1 MTGASGDQV
10 SRPSFPFS
18 AVVGHEDL
26 RIALLLCAVDP
37 AIGGVLLRGQKGSAK
52 TTLARGLATLL
63 PGEAPFVELP
73 IGASEDRLVGS
84 IDLRAALTGGERRF
98 ASGLLEAAHG
108 GVLYVDEVNLLPDH
122 LVDVLL
128 DVAASGVNRVEREGV
143 SHSHPSRFV
152 LVGSMNPE
160 EGELRPQLL
169 DRFGLSVDVIAS
181 LDPGDRSEAVQRRLA
196 FDADPDGFRAT
207 WQSAERALGDR
218 LEQARPA
225 ALTPGLIHRVSTL
238 CADAGAEGLRAD
250 LVICRAAAALAG
262 WEGHDEVSESDVRR
276 VAELALAHRRRRS
289 PFEAPGMAADE
300 LESLLDD
307 AFSGAD
313 GEQDGDGDGGQHA
326 GDSGHPPDA
335 SGEVPEGTAQNG
347 GARDRSGHDDL
358 DGPMPNQRRD
368 DAGSGREQV
377 VAPGPSP
384 SAVRRIEAS
393 GRAGASITPG
403 AQASGRRT
411 VTRGD
416 RGRMV
421 SDRRPEP
428 GRPLGSVAVTATVAA
443 AAARQGGGRTLTI
456 EDEDLR
462 EAVRQERSANLV
474 VLAVDASGSMGAHG
488 RMAAAKGAV
497 LALLMDAYQRRD
509 RVALVTF
516 RGNAAEVALR
526 PTGSTEVAQSR
537 LSELPTG
544 GRTPLAAG
552 IETALGIVRATIHG
566 TYEPLLVVVS
576 DGRATAAEGD
586 VDPVQASLLAAEAVR
601 RQGVSAVVVDAEG
614 ATSPNGSSGG
624 IRLGLARP
632 LAEAMG
638 ARYLTV
644 DDLSAETIADAV
656 RAALPTS

>member
-1 MTGASGDQV
+1 LTGSLDDHG
-10 SRPSFPFS
+10 SKPPFPFS
-18 AVVGHEDL
+18 AVVGHENL
-26 RIALLLCAVDP
+26 RMALLLCAVDP
-37 AIGGVLLRGQKGSAK
+37 GIGGVLLRGQKGSAK
-52 TTLARGLATLL
+52 TTLARGLASLL
-63 PGEAPFVELP
+63 PGDAPFVELP
-73 IGASEDRLVGS
+73 VGASEDRLVGS

-98 ASGLLEAAHG
+98 AAGLLHAAHG

-181 LDPGDRSEAVQRRLA
+181 TDPDERAEAVRRRLA
-196 FDADPDGFRAT
+196 FDADPEGFLAEWQEAEVALRARLERAT
-207 WQSAERALGDR
+207 
-218 LEQARPA
+218 PA
-225 ALTPGLIHRVSTL
+225 SLPSELILAVSTL
-238 CADAGAEGLRAD
+238 CAQSGAEGLRAD

-262 WEGHDEVSESDVRR
+262 WDGAPEASESEVRR

-307 AFSGAD
+307 AFSGEDAGPNG
-313 GEQDGDGDGGQHA
+313 GESGDAGPDGGE
-326 GDSGHPPDA
+326 SG
-335 SGEVPEGTAQNG
+335 
-347 GARDRSGHDDL
+347 
-358 DGPMPNQRRD
+358 
-368 DAGSGREQV
+368 DAGEDAGGSGDAGGQQEQSDDDGRTPSDGGPEDEATGREQV
-377 VAPGPSP
+377 IEPGTAPGR
-384 SAVRRIEAS
+384 VRRIEAATS
-393 GRAGASITPG
+393 PAAVTSV

-411 VTRGD
+411 VIAGD
-416 RGRMV
+416 RGRLV
-421 SDRRPEP
+421 SDRVPEP
-428 GRPLGSVAVTATVAA
+428 GRPLGSIAVTATVTAA
-443 AAARQGGGRTLTI
+443 ATRQGHGTTLSI
-456 EDEDLR
+456 EDQDLQ
-462 EAVRQERSANLV
+462 EAVRQERAANLV

-497 LALLMDAYQRRD
+497 LALLTDAYQRRD

-516 RGNAAEVALR
+516 RGDGADIALR
-526 PTGSTEVAQSR
+526 PTGSTEVAQAR
-537 LSELPTG
+537 LSELPIG
-544 GRTPLAAG
+544 GRTPLASG
-552 IETALGIVRATIHG
+552 IDAALGLARTATSG
-566 TYEPLLVVVS
+566 AYRPLLVLVS
-576 DGRATAAEGD
+576 DGRATSAQGG
-586 VDPVQASLLAAEAVR
+586 VDPVQASLVAAAAVR

-614 ATSPNGSSGG
+614 ATTAGGSPAG

-632 LAEAMG
+632 LAETMG

-656 RAALPTS
+656 RSALPSV

>member
-1 MTGASGDQV
+1 LTGSLDDHG
-10 SRPSFPFS
+10 SKPPFPFS
-18 AVVGHEDL
+18 AVVGHENL
-26 RIALLLCAVDP
+26 RMALLLCAVDP
-37 AIGGVLLRGQKGSAK
+37 GIGGVLLRGQKGSAK
-52 TTLARGLATLL
+52 TTLARGLASLL
-63 PGEAPFVELP
+63 PGDAPFVELP
-73 IGASEDRLVGS
+73 VGASEDRLVGS

-98 ASGLLEAAHG
+98 AAGLLHAAHG

-181 LDPGDRSEAVQRRLA
+181 TDPDERAEAVRRRLA
-196 FDADPDGFRAT
+196 FDADPEGFLAEWQEAEVALRARLERAT
-207 WQSAERALGDR
+207 
-218 LEQARPA
+218 PA
-225 ALTPGLIHRVSTL
+225 SLPSELILAVSTL
-238 CADAGAEGLRAD
+238 CAQSGAEGLRAD

-262 WEGHDEVSESDVRR
+262 WDGAPEASESEVRR

-307 AFSGAD
+307 AFSGEDAGPNG
-313 GEQDGDGDGGQHA
+313 GESGDAGPDGGE
-326 GDSGHPPDA
+326 SG
-335 SGEVPEGTAQNG
+335 
-347 GARDRSGHDDL
+347 
-358 DGPMPNQRRD
+358 
-368 DAGSGREQV
+368 DAGEDAGGSGDAGGQQEQSDDDGRTPSDGGPEDEATGREQV
-377 VAPGPSP
+377 IEPGTAPGR
-384 SAVRRIEAS
+384 VRRIEAATS
-393 GRAGASITPG
+393 PAAVTSV

-411 VTRGD
+411 VIAGD
-416 RGRMV
+416 RGRLV
-421 SDRRPEP
+421 SDRVPEP
-428 GRPLGSVAVTATVAA
+428 GRPLGSIAVTATVTAA
-443 AAARQGGGRTLTI
+443 ATRQGHGTTLSI
-456 EDEDLR
+456 EDQDLR
-462 EAVRQERSANLV
+462 EAVRQERAANLV

-497 LALLMDAYQRRD
+497 LALLTDAYQRRD

-516 RGNAAEVALR
+516 RGDGADIALR
-526 PTGSTEVAQSR
+526 PTGSTEVAQAR
-537 LSELPTG
+537 LSELPIG
-544 GRTPLAAG
+544 GRTPLASG
-552 IETALGIVRATIHG
+552 IDAALGLARTATSG
-566 TYEPLLVVVS
+566 AYRPLLVLVS
-576 DGRATAAEGD
+576 DGRATSAQGG
-586 VDPVQASLLAAEAVR
+586 VDPVQASLVAAAAVR

-614 ATSPNGSSGG
+614 ATTAGGSPAG

-632 LAEAMG
+632 LAETMG

-656 RAALPTS
+656 RSALPSV